1 MNLNDFIF
9 IGDIAC
15 SDEKECRAF
24 HRLLNVIF
32 KRYYVNFFGGPRL
45 KNCRHTQIIPLFEH
59 ILQRMRSRK
68 FDIIDIMEHVEK
80 NYYDA
85 SNVFKGQ
92 VYIID
97 NIQTIKV
104 GASQDARGRFNE
116 LKANGDIFPDASLVV
131 FYDVADQNG
140 FEAKA
145 QAILNKRKAQNPLK
159 SQNRNPQW
167 RLSG

>member
-1 MNLNDFIF
+1 M
-9 IGDIAC
+9 
-15 SDEKECRAF
+15 
-24 HRLLNVIF
+24 
-32 KRYYVNFFGGPRL
+32 
-45 KNCRHTQIIPLFEH
+45 KNCRHAQIIPLFKYV
-59 ILQRMRSRK
+59 LRQMRNRK
-68 FDIIDIMEHVEK
+68 FDIINIMEHVEK
-80 NYYDA
+80 LYYDA

-104 GASQDARGRFNE
+104 GASQDARIRFNE
-116 LKANGDIFPDASLVV
+116 LKANGEIFPNASLVV

-145 QAILNKRKAQNPLK
+145 QAILNKYKAQNPLK

-167 RLSG
+167 GYLDEHFDCSCLFAYGEIEKNLGSQYKIRTII

>member
-1 MNLNDFIF
+1 
-9 IGDIAC
+9 
-15 SDEKECRAF
+15 
-24 HRLLNVIF
+24 
-32 KRYYVNFFGGPRL
+32 
-45 KNCRHTQIIPLFEH
+45 
-59 ILQRMRSRK
+59 
-68 FDIIDIMEHVEK
+68 MEHVEK
-80 NYYDA
+80 FYYDA

-92 VYIID
+92 VYVID

-145 QAILNKRKAQNPLK
+145 QAILNKYKTQNPLK
-159 SQNRNPQW
+159 AQNRNPQW